1 MRLEDRIRNE
11 LHDTAERLALDPGEY
26 RRAIEVAQRRRQ
38 RRIIGALSGMVV
50 VAGLVVIVLALRP
63 GSEVVVSPSTTGPTT
78 PTTAAPSPTTTALPV
93 VTAGAAVVTAG
104 PEGISWTVL
113 GTDGAT
119 GALES
124 DPYYEGISWVVSDG
138 EGGLVFT
145 HEVSPLP
152 WDQGT
157 LLWLP
162 AGAVTPQ
169 PVAAPPP
176 QGLITP
182 VGVSNGRV
190 YYRLDSQGTSAVV
203 SVDLDGQNQEVVI
216 PATSELIA
224 ASLSDSVL
232 ALVRGIDCPEIDL
245 FATGGQQMPD
255 GFPDCYPASVN
266 DVALSGDSL
275 YVLEDGS
282 DGRVLRHLTTSGQ
295 DLGASPVDG
304 WQIEALDL
312 STVAV
317 GGTSVVVGDFSGD
330 SFVPQTEIEGSS
342 TFALVP
348 ELTVDAAASLGSGL
362 GEIPCTPLDLPALA
376 PQGLPEVVEAKRQL
390 IFELAS
396 GCEMGRLAEVV
407 LEDNAAF
414 TFGGEEDPMR
424 TWIHSARLGFDVLS
438 MTTRI
443 LNADPALDG
452 AGVYS
457 WPAVHATNSE
467 EDWQALSGILAA
479 AEFEQYYQF
488 RESGYLGLR
497 LGIDP
502 DGRLVYLIAGD

>member
-26 RRAIEVAQRRRQ
+26 RRAVEAAQRRRH

-50 VAGLVVIVLALRP
+50 VAGLAVIVLALRP
-63 GSEVVVSPSTTGPTT
+63 GDEVVVSPSS
-78 PTTAAPSPTTTALPV
+78 TTAPATTAPSPTTTALPV
-93 VTAGAAVVTAG
+93 VTAGAAVVVAG
-104 PEGISWTVL
+104 PEGISWTEL
-113 GTDGAT
+113 GADGT
-119 GALES
+119 SGALKS
-124 DPYYEGISWVVSDG
+124 DPYYETISWVASDG
-138 EGGLVFT
+138 DGGLVFT
-145 HEVSPLP
+145 HEVTPLS

-162 AGAVTPQ
+162 AGATAPR
-169 PVAAPPP
+169 PVAAPPT

-182 VGVSNGRV
+182 IGVESGRV
-190 YYRLDSQGTSAVV
+190 YYRLDSQGKSEIIG
-203 SVDLDGQNQEVVI
+203 VDLDGQNQKVLI
-216 PATSELIA
+216 PATADVRA
-224 ASLSDSVL
+224 ASLDGPVL
-232 ALVRGIDCPEIDL
+232 AVARGSDCTQVSL
-245 FATGGQQMPD
+245 FMTVDGHQMPG
-255 GFPDCYPASVN
+255 GFSDCYPGSIN
-266 DVALSGDSL
+266 DVALSGDSI
-275 YVLEDGS
+275 YVLEDGA
-282 DGRVLRHLTTSGQ
+282 DGHTLRHLSTAGE
-295 DLGASPVDG
+295 DRGASPVDG
-304 WQIEALDL
+304 WQVEALNT
-312 STVAV
+312 STVAI
-317 GGTSVVVGDFSGD
+317 GGTTITVGDFGGD
-330 SFVPQTEIEGSS
+330 AFVPRIEIEGAN

-348 ELTVDAAASLGSGL
+348 NLSVDPDASLGAGL
-362 GEIPCTPLDLPALA
+362 GELPCTPLELPALA
-376 PQGLPEVVEAKRQL
+376 PQGLAETVEAKRQL

-396 GCEMGRLAEVV
+396 GCEMGKLAEVV
-407 LEDNAAF
+407 LEDGAAF

-438 MTTRI
+438 MTVRI

-452 AGVYS
+452 AGVYA

-467 EDWQALSGILAA
+467 EDWQALSGILSA

>member
-63 GSEVVVSPSTTGPTT
+63 GDEVVVGPSSTTAPATT
-78 PTTAAPSPTTTALPV
+78 APSPTTTALPV
-93 VTAGAAVVTAG
+93 VTAGAAVVVAG
-104 PEGISWTVL
+104 PDGITWTGL
-113 GTDGAT
+113 GADGTT
-119 GALES
+119 GVLES
-124 DPYYEGISWVVSDG
+124 DPYYEAISWVASDG

-162 AGAVTPQ
+162 AGAVAPR
-169 PVAAPPP
+169 PVAAPTS

-182 VGVSNGRV
+182 IGVSNGRV
-190 YYRLDSQGTSAVV
+190 YYRLDSQGTSEVIG
-203 SVDLDGQNQEVVI
+203 VDLDGQNQEVLI
-216 PATSELIA
+216 PAASELIA

-232 ALVRGIDCPEIDL
+232 ALVHGVDCTEIDL
-245 FATGGQQMPD
+245 FMTVDGHQMPD
-255 GFPDCYPASVN
+255 GFSDCYPASIN
-266 DVALSGDSL
+266 DLALSGDSL

-282 DGRVLRHLTTSGQ
+282 AGRVLRHLATSGQ
-295 DLGASPVDG
+295 DLGASPVNG
-304 WQIEALDL
+304 WQVEALD
-312 STVAV
+312 STTVAV
-317 GGTSVVVGDFSGD
+317 GGSAITVGDFSGD

-348 ELTVDAAASLGSGL
+348 NLNIRTDASLGSGL

-376 PQGLPEVVEAKRQL
+376 PQGLPEPVEAKRQL

-407 LEDNAAF
+407 LGDGAAF

-424 TWIHSARLGFDVLS
+424 TWIHSARGGFDILS
-438 MTTRI
+438 MTVRI

-452 AGVYS
+452 AGVYA

-467 EDWQALSGILAA
+467 EDWQALSGILSA
-479 AEFEQYYQF
+479 AELEQFYQF

-497 LGIDP
+497 VGIDP
-502 DGRLVYLIAGD
+502 AGRLVYLIAGD

>member
-26 RRAIEVAQRRRQ
+26 RRAIETAQRRRQ
-38 RRIIGALSGMVV
+38 RRIIGALSGMVL

-63 GSEVVVSPSTTGPTT
+63 GDDVVVAPSSTTAPATT
-78 PTTAAPSPTTTALPV
+78 APSPTTTALPV
-93 VTAGAAVVTAG
+93 VSAGAAVVAAG
-104 PEGISWTVL
+104 PAGISWTEL
-113 GTDGAT
+113 GADGT
-119 GALES
+119 SGVLES
-124 DPYYEGISWVVSDG
+124 DPFYEAISWVASDG

-162 AGAVTPQ
+162 AGEPAPRPVT
-169 PVAAPPP
+169 APPA
-176 QGLITP
+176 QGMITP
-182 VGVSNGRV
+182 IGVDSGRL
-190 YYRLDSQGTSAVV
+190 YYRLDSQGMSEVIG
-203 SVDLDGQNQEVVI
+203 VDLDGQNQEVLI
-216 PATSELIA
+216 PSTQELLA
-224 ASLSDSVL
+224 ASLDGAVL
-232 ALVRGIDCPEIDL
+232 AVVRGVDCTQIDL
-245 FATGGQQMPD
+245 FMTVDGHQMPD
-255 GFPDCYPASVN
+255 GLSECYLASIT
-266 DVALSGDSL
+266 DVALSGNSL

-282 DGRVLRHLTTSGQ
+282 DGRVLRHLTTSGE
-295 DLGASPVDG
+295 DLGASPVEG
-304 WQIEALDL
+304 WQIEALDP

-317 GGTSVVVGDFSGD
+317 GGTTIWVGDFSGD
-330 SFVPQTEIEGSS
+330 SFVPETEIEGSN

-348 ELTVDAAASLGSGL
+348 ELSVDPSASLGSGL

-376 PQGLPEVVEAKRQL
+376 PQGLPAPVEAKRQL
-390 IFELAS
+390 IFDLAS

-407 LEDNAAF
+407 LEDGAAY
-414 TFGGEEDPMR
+414 TFGGEEDPVA
-424 TWIHSARLGFDVLS
+424 TWIHSARLGFDVLA
-438 MTTRI
+438 MTVRI

-452 AGVYS
+452 AGVYA

-467 EDWQALSGILAA
+467 DDWQALSGILSA

>member
-1 MRLEDRIRNE
+1 
-11 LHDTAERLALDPGEY
+11 
-26 RRAIEVAQRRRQ
+26 
-38 RRIIGALSGMVV
+38 MVV

-63 GSEVVVSPSTTGPTT
+63 GSEVVVSPSTTGPST

-124 DPYYEGISWVVSDG
+124 DPYHEAVSWVASDG

-152 WDQGT
+152 WEQGT
-157 LLWLP
+157 LLRLP

-182 VGVSNGRV
+182 IGVSNGRV

-203 SVDLDGQNQEVVI
+203 SVELNGQNQEVVI
-216 PATSELIA
+216 PASSELIA
-224 ASLSDSVL
+224 ASLSDSIL
-232 ALVRGIDCPEIDL
+232 ALVRGIDCAEIDL
-245 FATGGQQMPD
+245 FTTDGQQMPD
-255 GFPDCYPASVN
+255 GFPDCYPASIN

-275 YVLEDGS
+275 YVLEEGS

-304 WQIEALDL
+304 WQVEALD
-312 STVAV
+312 SETVAV
-317 GGTSVVVGDFSGD
+317 GGTTIAVGAFGGE
-330 SFVPQTEIEGSS
+330 SFLPQTEVEGSS

-348 ELTVDAAASLGSGL
+348 ELSVDPTASLGSGL
-362 GEIPCTPLDLPALA
+362 GEIPCTPLDLPAPA
-376 PQGLPEVVEAKRQL
+376 PQGLPEPVEAKRQL

-396 GCEMGRLAEVV
+396 GCEMGRLAELV
-407 LEDNAAF
+407 LEDNTAY
-414 TFGGEEDPMR
+414 TFGGEEDPVR
-424 TWIHSARLGFDVLS
+424 TWIASARYGFDVLA

-443 LNADPALDG
+443 LNSDPAPDG
-452 AGVYS
+452 AGVYA

-467 EDWQALSGILAA
+467 EDWQALSGVLSA
-479 AEFEQYYQF
+479 AEFEQYYQS

-497 LGIDP
+497 VGIDSE
-502 DGRLVYLIAGD
+502 GRLVYLIAGD